1 MEGGRGG
8 GKSLALLWEAI
19 YQCVIVEKCNCLLL
33 RRTLSAA
40 EKGGIEDHF
49 IKYIPRKLY
58 KNWNGSKHCAT
69 FHNGSQLFFGY
80 IEGDQDL
87 GQYQSAEFLF
97 IGFDEITQFT
107 YSQWDY
113 MKGSNRCPVKF
124 DCYGKPTQPRMA
136 GATNPNGKGS
146 GWVKALWITHKPP
159 AGEMMLNYRAEDYE
173 SIHSTYE
180 DNSVY
185 ANDKDYI
192 EGLTSIS
199 DTALRE
205 AWIPGNWDILAG
217 QYFQQWD
224 EKRHVK
230 SFSEIEFEDWQ
241 ERWIGIDWGYTHA
254 CAVGWFTR
262 AKIANPISP
271 ELPKRDVIVCYR
283 ELIVRKT
290 NEEVLGER
298 IAHHTGTERIN
309 RVFLSPERFNRT
321 NEEHTLA
328 DRLGDKLREYNI
340 PRPERA
346 NNDRVGGWTCVG
358 TLLDTETLIVLNSCQ
373 DVIQSIPRLQRDPKH
388 LEDAI
393 KEGNELHLDV
403 CEMVRYACM
412 SYANSVPIPREIAED
427 RYIKSLVSNQ
437 HKYLEH
443 LRLSARKPIADIALN
458 VPMAPGMGRRH

>member
-1 MEGGRGG
+1 MTDESTLRFSDYYKPQFKQKLFHNSKARYPLMEGGRGG

-230 SFSEIEFEDWQ
+230 SFGEIEFEDWQ

-262 AKIANPISP
+262 AKIANQISS

-290 NEEVLGER
+290 NEEVLAQKDWR
-298 IAHHTGTERIN
+298 CQFHGTEKKKESLEYFCRRNGLTELTRNTPLQIGSAMSFAHTIYRALKEQTMTEWVAG
-309 RVFLSPERFNRT
+309 RV
-321 NEEHTLA
+321 LA
-328 DRLGDKLREYNI
+328 
-340 PRPERA
+340 
-346 NNDRVGGWTCVG
+346 
-358 TLLDTETLIVLNSCQ
+358 
-373 DVIQSIPRLQRDPKH
+373 
-388 LEDAI
+388 
-393 KEGNELHLDV
+393 
-403 CEMVRYACM
+403 RY
-412 SYANSVPIPREIAED
+412 
-427 RYIKSLVSNQ
+427 LT
-437 HKYLEH
+437 
-443 LRLSARKPIADIALN
+443 
-458 VPMAPGMGRRH
+458 RRH